1 MKKMILLLTLL
12 LSAEVFASNNEAPEW
27 WSTSECRHNR
37 NLTYLKLLKDG
48 WSSKDAT
55 ERVDENFKSCI
66 CLSSDETKVG
76 VNSLL
81 ESGFEIE
88 MILSNPTR
96 VISRPIT
103 YRDFI
108 IYSVKNECYLNVQKT
123 ELCENSAFL
132 SAASQSFR
140 VFQTYDAENKTC
152 KLDLENEFFK

>member
-1 MKKMILLLTLL
+1 MKKMILLLQLL
-12 LSAEVFASNNEAPEW
+12 LSANAFAAGAPEW
-27 WSTSECRHNR
+27 WNTSECRHER
-37 NLTYLKLLKDG
+37 NLTYLKMLSNG

-55 ERVDENFKSCI
+55 QRVDEDFKRCI
-66 CLSSDETKVG
+66 CSSSDETKQG
-76 VNSLL
+76 VNALL

-88 MILSNPTR
+88 MILPNPTR

-103 YRDFI
+103 YRDFT
-108 IYSVKNECYLNVQKT
+108 IYSVKNECYLNVQKS

-140 VFQTYDAENKTC
+140 VFQTYDAKNKTC